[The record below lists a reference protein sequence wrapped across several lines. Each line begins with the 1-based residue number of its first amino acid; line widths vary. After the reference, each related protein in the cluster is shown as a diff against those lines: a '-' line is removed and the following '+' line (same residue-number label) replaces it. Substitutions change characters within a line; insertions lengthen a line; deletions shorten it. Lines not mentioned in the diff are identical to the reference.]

1 MVASNN
7 LDTIDIEEV
16 LKFVEEQVLQ
26 HTGTRLSVPEKLII
40 KGSWGGKDYTD
51 IARESEYNTY
61 YLQQKV
67 GPRLWL
73 MLSEALGGVKVKK
86 THFKEILLKQIKK
99 HYVQLEASKL
109 NSDSL
114 VGKTKFY
121 GEFPKLKSFCG
132 REEDL
137 NCLKNQIRLF
147 NQRCITLIG
156 VGGIGKTYFAAKLV
170 EEIIFENPSFYDYV
184 VWKEADSCSSIE
196 QLINELIEVL
206 NIEKGT
212 NKSLD
217 YKISLISKHLSLYRC
232 LLVIDSFEKLASS
245 ESLKKKIGYEK
256 FFIELAKE
264 QKYSCTIVT
273 SQIPLKE
280 FTHVTTNLPFLYWK
294 LEGLDSIAA
303 MQMLYEKGLS
313 GDECKKLIEIYRGNP
328 SELEAVAEKIHRFFG
343 GNIES
348 FFEYRTTVI
357 SSRFQAMLHKQF
369 EPNGFLNNL
378 QKTILIYLAQELE
391 KDSTPIPFTKLID
404 DLKEQL
410 GLHLSIFEIMADIDI
425 LEQRSLVERSNDPE
439 KKETKYTL
447 QPVIKKYILID
458 PLGLIDE
465 KSNKPKKST
474 QTVNIL

>member
-7 LDTIDIEEV
+7 LDRINAEEV
-16 LKFVEEQVLQ
+16 LKFVEDKVLK
-26 HTGTRLSVPEKLII
+26 HTGTRLSVAEKLVI
-40 KGSWGGKDYTD
+40 KGSWDGKDYTN
-51 IARESEYNTY
+51 IAREFEYNTY

-73 MLSEALGGVKVKK
+73 MLSEVFGGGVKVKK
-86 THFKEILLKQIKK
+86 AHFKEILLKQIKK

-109 NSDSL
+109 NNDSL

-121 GEFPKLKSFCG
+121 GEFPKITSFCG

-147 NQRCITLIG
+147 NQRCLTIIG

-170 EEIIFENPSFYDYV
+170 EEIIFESPNLYDYV
-184 VWKEADSCSSIE
+184 AWKEVKHCFSID
-196 QLINELIEVL
+196 QLVNDLIDIF

-212 NKSLD
+212 NKSLK
-217 YKISLISKHLSLYRC
+217 YKISLISKHLSSCRC
-232 LLVIDSFEKLASS
+232 LLVIDGFEKLASA
-245 ESLKKKIGYEK
+245 ESFKKRIGYEE

-264 QKYSCTIVT
+264 QKNSCTIVT

-294 LEGLDSIAA
+294 LEGLDLSAA
-303 MQMLYEKGLS
+303 MQLFHEKGLS

-378 QKTILIYLAQELE
+378 QRTILIYLAKQLE
-391 KDSTPIPFTKLID
+391 EDLTPVPFTKLID
-404 DLKEQL
+404 DLKVQL
-410 GLHLSIFEIMADIDI
+410 GLQLSVFEIMADIDI
-425 LEQRSLVERSNDPE
+425 LEQRSLVERNTDSE
-439 KKETKYTL
+439 KKEISYSL

-458 PLGLIDE
+458 PLGLIE
-465 KSNKPKKST
+465 KEFGEKKIYTSD
-474 QTVNIL
+474 

>member
-1 MVASNN
+1 MVNAVRSP
-7 LDTIDIEEV
+7 
-16 LKFVEEQVLQ
+16 
-26 HTGTRLSVPEKLII
+26 R
-40 KGSWGGKDYTD
+40 W
-51 IARESEYNTY
+51 SE
-61 YLQQKV
+61 
-67 GPRLWL
+67 G
-73 MLSEALGGVKVKK
+73 KK
-86 THFKEILLKQIKK
+86 THFKEILLKQLKK
-99 HYVQLEASKL
+99 HYVQLEASRL

-121 GEFPKLKSFCG
+121 GKLPKLTSFWG

-170 EEIIFENPSFYDYV
+170 EEIIFENPSLYDYV
-184 VWKEADSCSSIE
+184 VWKEAESCYSID
-196 QLINELIEVL
+196 QLVNELIEVFDIQKGNENSL
-206 NIEKGT
+206 N
-212 NKSLD
+212 

-245 ESLKKKIGYEK
+245 ETLKKRIGYEK

-294 LEGLDSIAA
+294 LEGLDSSAA

-348 FFEYRTTVI
+348 FFEY
-357 SSRFQAMLHKQF
+357 Q
-369 EPNGFLNNL
+369 
-378 QKTILIYLAQELE
+378 
-391 KDSTPIPFTKLID
+391 
-404 DLKEQL
+404 
-410 GLHLSIFEIMADIDI
+410 
-425 LEQRSLVERSNDPE
+425 
-439 KKETKYTL
+439 
-447 QPVIKKYILID
+447 
-458 PLGLIDE
+458 
-465 KSNKPKKST
+465 
-474 QTVNIL
+474 